1 MSIVNILNKKHKVM
15 NCVFEILYDLYGEPV
30 WLKKP
35 KEGQVPEK
43 IIEQWITEL
52 GDYSETQ
59 LRQACYNLFKYKKVA
74 TFPKLAHVLA
84 ELCDQPKEISL
95 PSTDKLGSRYM
106 CIEQEFMQRDI
117 QAKRCKYCF
126 PIYKTAVERIL
137 NDLLKNAVG
146 EGEYFSLEKTYQ
158 HDFPLLRGKKYRKS
172 LELGLF
178 DNFDEILEQVAK
190 ERFHG

>member
-1 MSIVNILNKKHKVM
+1 MSIVDILNKKHKVM

-35 KEGQVPEK
+35 KDGQVPEK
-43 IIEQWITEL
+43 IIEQWIAEL

-84 ELCDQPKEISL
+84 ELCDQPKENL
-95 PSTDKLGSRYM
+95 PSSTNKTGSRYM
-106 CIEQEFMQRDI
+106 CIEQELMQQDI
-117 QAKRCKYCF
+117 QTKRCKYFF
-126 PIYKTAVERIL
+126 PIYKEAVEYIL
-137 NDLLKNAVG
+137 NDLLKETIG
-146 EGEYFSLEKTYQ
+146 KEEYFLLEKTYK

-178 DNFDEILEQVAK
+178 DNFDDILEQVAK
-190 ERFHG
+190 ERLHG

>member
-1 MSIVNILNKKHKVM
+1 MSIVDTLNKKHKVM

-43 IIEQWITEL
+43 ILEQWITEL

-84 ELCDQPKEISL
+84 ELCDQPKEGL
-95 PSTDKLGSRYM
+95 PSSTDKYGSRYI
-106 CIEQEFMQRDI
+106 CIEQELMQRDI
-117 QAKRCKYCF
+117 QAKRCKYFF
-126 PIYKTAVERIL
+126 PIYKEAVGRIM
-137 NDLLKNAVG
+137 NDLLKKAIG
-146 EGEYFSLEKTYQ
+146 QEEFALMEATYKN
-158 HDFPLLRGKKYRKS
+158 DGPLLRGKQYRKA

-178 DNFDEILEQVAK
+178 DNFHEVLEQVAK